1 MLDRLKPIHLLA
13 GMITGIFVLV
23 SGGMA
28 TSAAA
33 QDLYTV
39 SGIHVDKSAAS
50 ATQARDAALASGQ
63 QIAFSRLISRLTLM
77 GPGAAAGMADQN
89 TIINMVRDFGVTNEK
104 TSSVRYIADMSVR
117 FKPDQVRQFLQ
128 NRNIPFAE
136 TIARKVL
143 ILPVFSSQG
152 YTSLWDDP
160 NPWRDAWSRVSGESG
175 LVPITLPVGDL
186 DDISTISVEQAQSG
200 DQAALDRIGQRYG
213 ANVAVADA
221 EMSGTGDAQAVDISV
236 TRYDASGAP
245 QVFGVHESMAAGE
258 SVADVL
264 QRAATDVRA
273 QLENSWKQ
281 ANMIDYGAGG
291 ELMLFIPIT
300 GMDDWARIE
309 NRLENLPVIK
319 LMRVVAMS
327 RREVQVDVEFAG
339 TTDQFRVALAQ
350 QNLNLKQ
357 IDQLWFVEPSGSDRL
372 SKLMGHP

>member
-23 SGGMA
+23 SGGVA

-33 QDLYTV
+33 QDLFTV
-39 SGIHVDKSAAS
+39 SGVHVDRSAAS
-50 ATQARDAALASGQ
+50 ATKARDAALASGQ

-77 GPGAAAGMADQN
+77 GPGAASGMADQN
-89 TIINMVRDFGVTNEK
+89 TITNMVRDFGVTNEK

-117 FKPDQVRQFLQ
+117 FKADQVRQFLKT
-128 NRNIPFAE
+128 RNIPFAE
-136 TIARKVL
+136 TEARKIL
-143 ILPVFSSQG
+143 ILPVYSSQG

-160 NPWRDAWSRVSGESG
+160 NPWRDAWSRVAGASG
-175 LVPITLPVGDL
+175 LVPVTLPVGDL
-186 DDISTISVEQAQSG
+186 DDIGTVSVEQAQSG
-200 DQAALDRIGQRYG
+200 DQSALDKIGDRYG
-213 ANVAVADA
+213 ANVAVVDA
-221 EMSGTGDAQAVDISV
+221 TMSGDAVDISV
-236 TRYDASGAP
+236 TRYDASGTP
-245 QVFGVHESMAAGE
+245 QVFGVHESMASGE
-258 SVADVL
+258 SVGDVL

-281 ANMIDYGAGG
+281 TNMIDYGAGG

-300 GMDDWARIE
+300 GMDDWASIE
-309 NRLENLPVIK
+309 NRLEKMPVIK
-319 LMRVVAMS
+319 LLRVVAMS

-339 TTDQFRVALAQ
+339 TNDQFRVALAQ

-372 SKLMGHP
+372 EKLMGHP